1 MVPSMKFCFVC
12 GKKTE
17 KLIEGYCEDCYNE
30 KFNLVKIPKDLR
42 IVMCSKCK
50 KIKQGIN
57 WKDIEIEDF
66 LKNNIKTL
74 GKDVKIEVKENKIFV
89 TGTLEKSKKSKE
101 EVHEINIKP
110 IKTLCLR
117 CSQKL
122 GGYYETVIQLR
133 GNVTNNILNLLDEK
147 INEKSF
153 YRVEAVKGGFNLYV
167 GNKSVANDATE
178 LIKKK
183 YKFKISKSY
192 KLFTKKEGRDVYR
205 TMISIYCD

>member
-1 MVPSMKFCFVC
+1 MKFCFVC

-17 KLIEGYCEDCYNE
+17 KLIEGYCEDCYND
-30 KFNLVKIPKDLR
+30 KFNLIKIPKNLS
-42 IVMCSKCK
+42 IVICSKCK
-50 KIKQGIN
+50 KIKQGIH
-57 WKDIEIEDF
+57 WEDIEVEDF

-74 GKDVKIEVKENKIFV
+74 GKDVKVEVKGNKIFV
-89 TGTLEKSKKSKE
+89 TGTLENSKKSKE
-101 EVHEINIKP
+101 ESHEINIKP

-133 GNVTNNILNLLDEK
+133 GNVTNEILNLLDEK

-153 YRVEAVKGGFNLYV
+153 YRAEAVKGGFNLYV
-167 GNKSVANDATE
+167 GNKSIANDAVE
-178 LIKKK
+178 LLKKR
-183 YKFKISKSY
+183 YNFKISKSY

>member
-1 MVPSMKFCFVC
+1 MKFCFVC

-42 IVMCSKCK
+42 IVMCKKCK
-50 KIKQGIN
+50 KIKQGIS
-57 WKDIEIEDF
+57 WEDIKVEDF
-66 LKNNIKTL
+66 LKKKIKTL
-74 GKDVKIEVKENKIFV
+74 GRDVKIDISGDEIFV
-89 TGTLEKSKKSKE
+89 TGMLENSKKPKE
-101 EVHEINIKP
+101 EIHEINIKH

-133 GNVTNNILNLLDEK
+133 GNVTNSILNLLDEK

-153 YRVEAVKGGFNLYV
+153 YRVEAVDGGFNLYV
-167 GNKSVANDATE
+167 GDKNIANDVAE
-178 LIKKK
+178 LIKKR
-183 YKFKISKSY
+183 YKFKIRKSY